1 VNLRPLTADDGLLI
15 DRALLDPGMMEH
27 LGGPIP
33 PEKSRETFLRQV
45 DPAKADITW
54 ARVIVEDG
62 EDVGTLA
69 LWKDDP
75 DAQVSE
81 MGWMVFPEFQGRGL
95 GKRGVAMLLEAAWA
109 DGRFGAIYAYPSVT
123 NDASNAICRALGFKL
138 VDTSTF
144 EYHGRPLTCNHWR
157 IDPPGLAS

>member
-1 VNLRPLTADDGLLI
+1 
-15 DRALLDPGMMEH
+15 
-27 LGGPIP
+27 
-33 PEKSRETFLRQV
+33 
-45 DPAKADITW
+45 
-54 ARVIVEDG
+54 VIVDEG

-69 LWKDDP
+69 LWKDGP

-95 GKRGVAMLLEAAWA
+95 GKRGVAMLLEEAWA

-123 NDASNAICRALGFKL
+123 NDASNAICRTLGFQL

-144 EYHGRPLTCNHWR
+144 EYQGRPLTCNHWR
-157 IDPPGLAS
+157 IDPPGQGAS